1 VNSKYNRK
9 QSNTI
14 AKKVKIVNMP
24 TTNEKIE
31 QAVTNFVRG
40 GDNRDTILLEKVL
53 HKDFKFTNT
62 AHLKTSGVTIFD
74 KQKYLAN
81 IESGTFETL
90 PKKITIERI
99 EENDT
104 IAMVKL
110 LLESSEN
117 YSVSYNSLVLD
128 SDNEWKLTNNLAFV
142 IEKNHKTT

>member
-1 VNSKYNRK
+1 MYNRK

>member
-1 VNSKYNRK
+1 MNSKYNRK